1 MNPQQLNRREKKRNA
16 FTATIK
22 QDSLRNMDQDFKQ
35 WVKKKKTSLLPE
47 TKLHKNRNLFASMA
61 AGLIMSYQF
70 SATMILKLYK

>member
-22 QDSLRNMDQDFKQ
+22 QDSLRNMDPDFKQ
-35 WVKKKKTSLLPE
+35 WVKKKTSLLPE